1 MLVDFHVSNGFP
13 KELEM
18 FVAGTVLQVNKKPI
32 FYDII
37 EKVTAIPFR
46 LSQNEYSRSCQQRKL
61 FDLGG
66 SPGLVVI
73 AATYNQAVV
82 RLDPGTGY

>member
-46 LSQNEYSRSCQQRKL
+46 HWILDGSFFTFVFCKIVPLFVKVAKCVFYVIKSCFYL
-61 FDLGG
+61 
-66 SPGLVVI
+66 
-73 AATYNQAVV
+73 AAI
-82 RLDPGTGY
+82 